1 MVAQNESPSAGAP
14 ASGPK
19 GSGAKGAGAQPQ
31 RPLHVAIVM
40 DGNGRWAK
48 RRGLPRTLGHRA
60 GVESLKR
67 TVAAAPDLNI
77 GWLTV
82 FGFSTENWSRPA
94 AEVAELMAL
103 PKRYFESDIVRLERD
118 GVRVRVLG
126 QRQGLSQ
133 ELVKIIGDAEAR
145 TAKNDRFFLNVAFNY
160 GGQAD
165 ITDAARAFAED
176 VAAGRRKPEDLDETL
191 FGSLLVTAGSPPPDV
206 IVRPSGEQRLSNFLL
221 WEAAYAELVFQ
232 DVLWPDYGEEH
243 LKAALAV
250 FAKRDRRYGAVVADD
265 VLAAG

>member
-1 MVAQNESPSAGAP
+1 MAAADQSATPQGA
-14 ASGPK
+14 
-19 GSGAKGAGAQPQ
+19 

-48 RRGLPRTLGHRA
+48 RRGLPRSLGHRA
-60 GVESLKR
+60 GVEALKR
-67 TVAAAPDLNI
+67 TVSAAPEMGI

-103 PKRYFESDIVRLERD
+103 PKRYFESDIARLERE
-118 GVRVRVLG
+118 GVRVRVIG
-126 QRQGLSQ
+126 RREGLSP
-133 ELVKIIGDAEAR
+133 ELVRLVEDAQAR
-145 TAKNDRFFLNVAFNY
+145 TAHNRRFHLNIAFNY

-165 ITDAARAFAED
+165 ITDAARRFAEE
-176 VAAGRRKPEDLDETL
+176 VAAGRARPEDLDETL
-191 FGSLLVTAGSPPPDV
+191 FNSLLVTAGAPPPDL

-232 DVLWPDYGEEH
+232 DVLWPDFGEEH
-243 LKAALAV
+243 LKAALDE

>member
-1 MVAQNESPSAGAP
+1 MAAADQPPFAGA
-14 ASGPK
+14 STSE
-19 GSGAKGAGAQPQ
+19 GS

-48 RRGLPRTLGHRA
+48 QRGLPRSLGHRA
-60 GVESLKR
+60 GVEALKR
-67 TVAAAPDLNI
+67 TVSAAPKLGV

-103 PKRYFESDIVRLERD
+103 PKRYFESDIARLERE
-118 GVRVRVLG
+118 GVRVRVIG
-126 QRQGLSQ
+126 RREGLSS
-133 ELVKIIGDAEAR
+133 ELVRLVDDAQAR
-145 TAKNDRFFLNVAFNY
+145 TSANRSFHLNIAFNY

-165 ITDAARAFAED
+165 IADAARRFAED
-176 VAAGRRKPEDLDETL
+176 VAAGRRAPADLDETL
-191 FGSLLVTAGSPPPDV
+191 FGSLLATSGSPPPDV

-243 LKAALAV
+243 LKTALAE
-250 FAKRDRRYGAVVADD
+250 FATRDRRYGAVVADD

>member
-1 MVAQNESPSAGAP
+1 MAAQNDSSATDARARGAEP
-14 ASGPK
+14 P
-19 GSGAKGAGAQPQ
+19 

-60 GVESLKR
+60 GVEALKR
-67 TVAAAPDLNI
+67 TVAGAAELNI

-126 QRQGLSQ
+126 RREGLSA
-133 ELVKIIGDAEAR
+133 ELVKIVKDAEAR
-145 TAKNDRFFLNVAFNY
+145 TAANDRFYLNIAFNY
-160 GGQAD
+160 GGQTD
-165 ITDAARAFAED
+165 LVDAARRFAED
-176 VAAGRRKPEDLDETL
+176 VAAGRARPEDLDVDGLAGRLT
-191 FGSLLVTAGSPPPDV
+191 TAGLPPPDLV
-206 IVRPSGEQRLSNFLL
+206 IRPSGEQRLSNFLL
-221 WEAAYAELVFQ
+221 WESAYAEFVFQ
-232 DVLWPDYGEEH
+232 DVLWPDYGPEH
-243 LKAALAV
+243 LKAALA
-250 FAKRDRRYGAVVADD
+250 AYAGRERRYGAVLADD

>member
-1 MVAQNESPSAGAP
+1 MAAAEKPPTADAPGPGRGGGAP
-14 ASGPK
+14 T
-19 GSGAKGAGAQPQ
+19 
-31 RPLHVAIVM
+31 LHVAIVM

-48 RRGLPRTLGHRA
+48 QRGLPRSLGHRA
-60 GVESLKR
+60 GVEALKR
-67 TVAAAPDLNI
+67 TVSAAAKL
-77 GWLTV
+77 GVGSLTV

-103 PKRYFESDIVRLERD
+103 PKRYFETDLARLHRE
-118 GVRVRVLG
+118 GVRVRVIG
-126 QRQGLSQ
+126 RRQGLSN
-133 ELVKIIGDAEAR
+133 ELLKLIDDAHAR
-145 TAKNDRFFLNVAFNY
+145 TEANSAFNLNIAFNY

-165 ITDAARAFAED
+165 IADAARRFAED
-176 VAAGRRKPEDLDETL
+176 VAAGRRAPGDLDETM
-191 FGSLLVTAGSPPPDV
+191 FAGLLATAGAPPPDL

-243 LKAALAV
+243 LKAALAE
-250 FAKRDRRYGAVVADD
+250 FAARDRRYGAIVADD